1 MTIEEMTEKL
11 RAAEQRGDQ
20 NAIDYWS
27 IKIADRKRLA
37 VGWFSDARQATP
49 AYDPG
54 IDVPCPH
61 CGDTL
66 SADNVRTYS
75 VMAHVGVRSV
85 FYRVHR
91 TCDDAASEEQVRELD
106 RIAMQAARD

>member
-20 NAIDYWS
+20 DAIDYWS

-37 VGWFSDARQATP
+37 VGWFSDSRQVTP

-61 CGDTL
+61 CGNTL
-66 SADNVRTYS
+66 TEDNVRTYS
-75 VMAHVGVRSV
+75 VMAHAGVRSV

-91 TCDDAASEEQVRELD
+91 TCDDVASETQVRELD
-106 RIAMQAARD
+106 QIAMQAARD